1 MSSRQYRPTIMVDR
15 ILELTL
21 TVSTSKAASLL
32 LTQCDIDATKRP
44 AKSLASSRNHP
55 LMRLFDDGTVVSANA
70 AANAFGLGF
79 PISSSSM
86 DMRQS
91 SSQAQVVIPN
101 FPEDGDDDE
110 PFLRTARKREDSLP
124 NRGDMSSP
132 TTLRAPGLPRANGS
146 FSLAGMPPSPSLE
159 APPQHRRPSS
169 PADSRPT
176 SPSFPTPTDT
186 RFPPDVQNQPV
197 PTSPSMPTVQYG
209 RTEDKRS
216 NLNRSRANTAPS
228 QDAYLSSS
236 GSTPMAA
243 TNSAPANTG
252 EGEKA
257 SPPALRR
264 KGRSGTNTS
273 DASDRPHGRKVCPF
287 LACLEH
293 AEYAIDVNRYNDRI
307 ETSSEITAACSS
319 FSTDVP

>member
-1 MSSRQYRPTIMVDR
+1 MAGR
-15 ILELTL
+15 IWAPIW
-21 TVSTSKAASLL
+21 TVSAPIKILL
-32 LTQCDIDATKRP
+32 KTHCFVDATKRP

-55 LMRLFDDGTVVSANA
+55 LMRLFDDGNVVSANA
-70 AANAFGLGF
+70 AANAYGLGF

-124 NRGDMSSP
+124 NRDMSSP

-146 FSLAGMPPSPSLE
+146 FSLAGMAPSPSLE

-176 SPSFPTPTDT
+176 SPSFPTPTES

-209 RTEDKRS
+209 RGEEKRPALS
-216 NLNRSRANTAPS
+216 RSRANTAPS
-228 QDAYLSSS
+228 QDAY
-236 GSTPMAA
+236 GSTPVAA
-243 TNSAPANTG
+243 TNSAPSNATQ
-252 EGEKA
+252 EQEKA

-273 DASDRPHGRKVCPF
+273 DTPDRPHGRKVSSKSSSMC
-287 LACLEH
+287 
-293 AEYAIDVNRYNDRI
+293 
-307 ETSSEITAACSS
+307 TS
-319 FSTDVP
+319 

>member
-1 MSSRQYRPTIMVDR
+1 MELTGISHQYHQTIMADR
-15 ILELTL
+15 IWAPIWI
-21 TVSTSKAASLL
+21 VSTPTEILHK
-32 LTQCDIDATKRP
+32 THCVTDATKRP

-55 LMRLFDDGTVVSANA
+55 LMRLFDDGNVVSANA
-70 AANAFGLGF
+70 AANAYGLGF

-101 FPEDGDDDE
+101 FPEDGDDEE

-124 NRGDMSSP
+124 NRDMSSP

-176 SPSFPTPTDT
+176 SPSFPTPTES

-209 RTEDKRS
+209 RGEEKRPALS
-216 NLNRSRANTAPS
+216 RSRANTAPS

-236 GSTPMAA
+236 GSTPMTA
-243 TNSAPANTG
+243 TNSAPPNTG
-252 EGEKA
+252 QEQEKA

-273 DASDRPHGRKVCPF
+273 DTSDRPHGRKVSP
-287 LACLEH
+287 
-293 AEYAIDVNRYNDRI
+293 
-307 ETSSEITAACSS
+307 SSSS
-319 FSTDVP
+319 LSIS